1 MIIHRIRFDNY
12 RAYYGEVVFDFPIED
27 GRNVSIIFANN
38 DVGKTCF
45 FSGILF
51 CLYGNQDNDN
61 LQDMI
66 NVNAQRE
73 GIYQSSVTIFAEQE
87 GEEISITR
95 DISLRGSIKD
105 DVSSKDFRDRKS
117 VV

>member
-1 MIIHRIRFDNY
+1 MIIRRIRFDNY

-38 DVGKTCF
+38 DIGKTCF

-51 CLYGNQDNDN
+51 CLYGNRDNDN

-66 NVNAQRE
+66 AKC
-73 GIYQSSVTIFAEQE
+73 QE
-87 GEEISITR
+87 
-95 DISLRGSIKD
+95 
-105 DVSSKDFRDRKS
+105 
-117 VV
+117 